1 MLSLTNQRE
10 SERNQWGVWA
20 QQLYRWKLSGFVASL
35 LESAGAFA
43 PLAAQ
48 GLYVG
53 QPLLE
58 TWVSKPGFKAL
69 AEMLE
74 DPDEIKAFA
83 TYLREESQ

>member
-1 MLSLTNQRE
+1 M
-10 SERNQWGVWA
+10 
-20 QQLYRWKLSGFVASL
+20 
-35 LESAGAFA
+35 
-43 PLAAQ
+43 AAQ
-48 GLYVG
+48 SLYVG

-74 DPDEIKAFA
+74 DSDEINAFA